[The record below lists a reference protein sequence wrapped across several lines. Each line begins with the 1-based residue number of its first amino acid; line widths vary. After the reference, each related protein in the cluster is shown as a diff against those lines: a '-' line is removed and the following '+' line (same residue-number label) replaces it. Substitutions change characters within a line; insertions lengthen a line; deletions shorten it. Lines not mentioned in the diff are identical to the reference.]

1 MESVR
6 KEVFFF
12 MQSVQ
17 TNCCKEGVAYV
28 LATIRGVRELH
39 ASCPQPYS
47 LFMNLR
53 FFCIES
59 AQTADATE
67 GVGHVL

>member
-1 MESVR
+1 
-6 KEVFFF
+6 

-17 TNCCKEGVAYV
+17 TNCRKEGVAYV
-28 LATIRGVRELH
+28 LATISIMSTAIFTLH
-39 ASCPQPYS
+39 ESE
-47 LFMNLR
+47 